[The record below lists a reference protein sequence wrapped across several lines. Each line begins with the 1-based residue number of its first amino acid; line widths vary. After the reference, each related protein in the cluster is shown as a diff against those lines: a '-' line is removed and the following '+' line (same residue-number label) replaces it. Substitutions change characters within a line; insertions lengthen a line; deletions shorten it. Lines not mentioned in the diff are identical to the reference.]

1 MLILGILK
9 SRIFFQ
15 QSIFKQLV
23 PMQTYSLNFGS
34 VCNQKMLINKQT
46 ITYCEKH
53 ADLSSVSAN
62 TQIIS
67 ALESPMYYNVYTA
80 KTQDVKLNLTIQHSD
95 LPSFA
100 LFGLSSQISVKNSQL
115 AVKLPQH
122 LAQGALICI
131 DCDFDSTS
139 SVFTFQAHGLNV
151 SGLILRGQNQL
162 QIEASLIQFR
172 LGGNDV
178 GGLIFESKTTSLSLS
193 SCNISGYIFNSQTNG
208 SLINSVFDV
217 IQISTQNVQ
226 ICVNVEDKVGV
237 GANLAQITGDIT
249 NNCEICGENF
259 IAYGICLDTLDQGSL
274 VDNQLICQTGFV
286 FEDQKCICPDGQI
299 QNGSSCINILET
311 TSEIKKGQKDLQTNL
326 TTMNQ
331 TIIDLNKIVE
341 DQNDLIKSQTEIIKQ
356 LTQQLICS
364 SVQGYSMVDDQCVQI
379 SCSTVGQ
386 QSLNGICQ
394 CTIINAVVK
403 DNFCQC
409 PENSNIIDNACVCKL
424 SGQAMQK
431 GQCLC
436 HTKNA
441 FVDNNACTCGVNALN
456 ISNSCSCPKF
466 STLIEGVCT
475 CDYTNAYINGD
486 SCICPI
492 DSNLIDKICTCPT
505 NSTLKGQ
512 SCVCNVIPDQ
522 IMSNSVCI
530 CQTKDAFLLQDVC
543 SCGIFGLNQSN
554 ICTCPLNS
562 VIIDGVCTCQI
573 IGQSMV
579 KGICSCPTGQ
589 TVADHQCKYVVN
601 NTQVDDIQCQQQVY
615 VNSFDI
621 LDVTHTIMNPAN
633 FSSGYVF
640 ASSTVV
646 QNAFI
651 DVSDNMYS
659 STISPIFGGQTT
671 FQNIK
676 VQVGTNSFQSGSL
689 LSSGTTFTISNM
701 NIISKSGSQIT
712 VSSAL
717 NVIQQSSSS
726 ARINTLLVN
735 LSCVMAA
742 GNITLIKSVSGVI
755 NVSNY
760 QIAGTYQSTG
770 CLSMIGI
777 LLQAATV
784 TIKTVNFMPYQY
796 NSGAYSSYFMSYV
809 VSSTVNIANITLAI
823 GSDSNFVIANQ
834 YSGSLSFG
842 GVIQYLS
849 GTSLTIYQVILDC
862 YQIYNSDTAK
872 NSGFLMGYVTN
883 QGTLQNILIQNL
895 CLMQRVQSTKRF
907 EAFGFIGWLNNGKI
921 SVQQS
926 LVNFTVQGNYFSW
939 FGLIGYVNSG
949 CAYTE
954 FINVKP
960 TVLIGVG
967 SNSYGDTGSLF
978 GQQWATNCLIQNA
991 IIVFSN
997 QNSNSQVTSGSIMG
1011 YTNSCNMEFK
1021 NITTKDSSISSNQ
1034 GAGGLIGWS
1043 DKITVTISNSTIKNV
1058 KINANSNYGI
1068 ITGNNDGHSAQGST
1082 KYFITTTQTL
1092 GNFINN
1098 VLQPD
1103 CASITNNYSM
1113 NQCT

>member
-9 SRIFFQ
+9 SRVFFQ
-15 QSIFKQLV
+15 QSLFKQLV
-23 PMQTYSLNFGS
+23 STQAYSLNFGS
-34 VCNQKMLINKQT
+34 VCNQKMLINKQM

-53 ADLSSVSAN
+53 ADLSSVSTN
-62 TQIIS
+62 SQIIS
-67 ALESPMYYNVYTA
+67 ALESPMYYNMYTT

-122 LAQGALICI
+122 LAQGALICL

-151 SGLILRGQNQL
+151 SGLVQRGQNQL

-193 SCNISGYIFNSQTNG
+193 SCNISGYIFNSKTNG
-208 SLINSVFDV
+208 SLINSVYDAV
-217 IQISTQNVQ
+217 QISAQSVQ
-226 ICVNVEDKVGV
+226 ICVNVKDKIGA
-237 GANLAQITGDIT
+237 GANLAQITGVVTD
-249 NNCEICGENF
+249 NCQLCGDNF
-259 IAYGICLDTLDQGSL
+259 IAYGICLETLDQGSL
-274 VDNQLICQTGFV
+274 VDNQLVCQTGFV
-286 FEDQKCICPDGQI
+286 FEGEKCICPDGQI

-311 TSEIKKGQKDLQTNL
+311 TSGIKKDQKDLQTNL

-331 TIIDLNKIVE
+331 TIVDLNKIVE
-341 DQNDLIKSQTEIIKQ
+341 EQNDLIKRQTEIIKQ

-364 SVQGYSMVDDQCVQI
+364 SVRGYSIVDDQCVQI
-379 SCSTVGQ
+379 TCSTVGQ
-386 QSLNGICQ
+386 QSINGICQ

-403 DNFCQC
+403 DNSCQC
-409 PENSNIIDNACVCKL
+409 PDNSNIIDYACVCQL
-424 SGQAMQK
+424 SGQVMQK
-431 GQCLC
+431 GQCVC
-436 HTKNA
+436 HTINA
-441 FVDNNACTCGVNALN
+441 FVDNDACTCGVNALN
-456 ISNSCSCPKF
+456 ISNSCSCPKY
-466 STLIEGVCT
+466 STLIQGICA
-475 CDYTNAYINGD
+475 CDYTNAYIDGD
-486 SCICPI
+486 SCVCPAN
-492 DSNLIDKICTCPT
+492 SKLID
-505 NSTLKGQ
+505 N
-512 SCVCNVIPDQ
+512 
-522 IMSNSVCI
+522 I
-530 CQTKDAFLLQDVC
+530 CQ
-543 SCGIFGLNQSN
+543 
-554 ICTCPLNS
+554 
-562 VIIDGVCTCQI
+562 
-573 IGQSMV
+573 
-579 KGICSCPTGQ
+579 CPTGQ
-589 TVADHQCKYVVN
+589 TVADNQCKYVVN
-601 NTQVDDIQCQQQVY
+601 NTQVDDVQCQQQVY
-615 VNSFDI
+615 INSFDI
-621 LDVTHTIMNPAN
+621 LDITHTIMNPAN
-633 FSSGYVF
+633 FSGGYVF

-651 DVSDNMYS
+651 DVSDNVYS
-659 STISPIFGGQTT
+659 STISPLFGGQTT

-689 LSSGTTFTISNM
+689 LSSGTTITIQSM

-726 ARINTLLVN
+726 ASINTLLVN

-742 GNITLIKSVSGVI
+742 GNITLIKSVSGVL

-784 TIKTVNFMPYQY
+784 TIQTVNFMPYQY
-796 NSGAYSSYFMSYV
+796 NSGTYSSYFMSYV
-809 VSSTVNIANITLAI
+809 VSSSVNIANITLAI

-883 QGTLQNILIQNL
+883 QGNLYGILIQNL

-907 EAFGFIGWLNNGKI
+907 EAFGFIGRQENGNI
-921 SVQQS
+921 SVHQS
-926 LVNFTVQGNYFSW
+926 LVNFTVKGDYFQF
-939 FGLIGYVNSG
+939 FGLMGYANSG
-949 CAYTE
+949 CAYIE

-967 SNSYGDTGSLF
+967 SNSYGDTASLF
-978 GQQWATNCLIQNA
+978 GQQWAISCLIQNA

-1011 YTNSCNMEFK
+1011 YTNSCNMVFK
-1021 NITTKDSSISSNQ
+1021 NITTKDSSISSNL

-1043 DKITVTISNSTIKNV
+1043 DRITVTISNSTIKNV

-1068 ITGNNDGHSAQGST
+1068 ITGNNDGSSSQGST

-1092 GNFINN
+1092 GNYINN
-1098 VLQPD
+1098 ILQPD
-1103 CASITNNYSM
+1103 CAKITNNYSM

>member
-9 SRIFFQ
+9 SRAFFH

-23 PMQTYSLNFGS
+23 PTQTYSLNFGS
-34 VCNQKMLINKQT
+34 VCNQKMLINKQM
-46 ITYCEKH
+46 ITFCEKH

-67 ALESPMYYNVYTA
+67 ALESPMYYNMYTT
-80 KTQDVKLNLTIQHSD
+80 KTQDVKLNLSIQHSD

-122 LAQGALICI
+122 LAQGALICL
-131 DCDFDSTS
+131 DCDFDSTA

-151 SGLILRGQNQL
+151 SGLVLRGQNQL

-193 SCNISGYIFNSQTNG
+193 SCNISGYICNSQTNG
-208 SLINSVFDV
+208 SLINSVLDAV
-217 IQISTQNVQ
+217 QISAQNVL
-226 ICVNVEDKVGV
+226 ICVNVNDKVGA

-249 NNCEICGENF
+249 DNCQICGENF
-259 IAYGICLDTLDQGSL
+259 IAYGICLETLDQGSL
-274 VDNQLICQTGFV
+274 VDNQLVCQTGFV
-286 FEDQKCICPDGQI
+286 FEGEKCICPDGLI

-311 TSEIKKGQKDLQTNL
+311 TSEIKKGYKDLQTNV
-326 TTMNQ
+326 TTMNK

-341 DQNDLIKSQTEIIKQ
+341 EQNDLIKSQTEIIKQ

-364 SVQGYSMVDDQCVQI
+364 SVQGYSIVDDQCVQI
-379 SCSTVGQ
+379 TCSTVGQ
-386 QSLNGICQ
+386 QSINGICQ
-394 CTIINAVVK
+394 CAIINAIVK
-403 DNFCQC
+403 DNTCQC
-409 PENSNIIDNACVCKL
+409 PDNSNIIDTACVCKL
-424 SGQAMQK
+424 SGQVMQK
-431 GQCLC
+431 GQCVC

-441 FVDNNACTCGVNALN
+441 FVDNDACTCGVNALN

-466 STLIEGVCT
+466 STLVQGVCT
-475 CDYTNAYINGD
+475 CDYTNAYINDD
-486 SCICPI
+486 SCICPT
-492 DSNLIDKICTCPT
+492 DSQLINKTCICPT
-505 NSTLKGQ
+505 NSTLQGQ
-512 SCVCNVIPDQ
+512 LCICNVIPDQ
-522 IMSNSVCI
+522 IMSNGVCI

-543 SCGIFGLNQSN
+543 SCGTYALNVSN
-554 ICTCPLNS
+554 ICSCPLNS
-562 VIIDGVCTCQI
+562 VIIDGICTCQI

-579 KGICSCPTGQ
+579 KGICSCPAGQ
-589 TVADHQCKYVVN
+589 TVADNQCKYVVN
-601 NTQVDDIQCQQQVY
+601 NTQVDDVQCQQQVY
-615 VNSFDI
+615 INSFDI
-621 LDVTHTIMNPAN
+621 LDITHTVMNPAN

-646 QNAFI
+646 QNACI
-651 DVSDNMYS
+651 DVSDNVYS
-659 STISPIFGGQTT
+659 STISPLFGGQTT

-689 LSSGTTFTISNM
+689 LSSGTTITISNM

-726 ARINTLLVN
+726 ASINTLLVN

-760 QIAGTYQSTG
+760 QIVGTYQSTG

-796 NSGAYSSYFMSYV
+796 NSGTYSSYFMSYV
-809 VSSTVNIANITLAI
+809 VSSLVNIANITLAI

-862 YQIYNSDTAK
+862 YQIYNSGTAK

-883 QGTLQNILIQNL
+883 QGNIYGILIQNL

-907 EAFGFIGWLNNGKI
+907 EAFGFIGWQDNGNI

-939 FGLIGYVNSG
+939 FGLTGYLGPG

-978 GQQWATNCLIQNA
+978 GQLHAINCLIQNA

-1011 YTNSCNMEFK
+1011 YTGQSNMVFK

-1034 GAGGLIGWS
+1034 GAGGLIGWC

-1068 ITGNNDGHSAQGST
+1068 ITGNNDGHAQGQT
-1082 KYFITTTQTL
+1082 KYFITTTQTF
-1092 GNFINN
+1092 GNYINN